1 MLDDAIRTYY
11 DLGLEQERLAS
22 SGEGTRMV
30 LRSEFDPAGPVG
42 HAYWWSNL
50 AAHRVVFS
58 LLADRWASLL
68 SE

>member
-1 MLDDAIRTYY
+1 
-11 DLGLEQERLAS
+11 
-22 SGEGTRMV
+22 
-30 LRSEFDPAGPVG
+30 VG
-42 HAYWWSNL
+42 HAYWWSNF